1 MVEAVGLTHYYDCS
15 SFQEE
20 QLDDIVVAEDNSDS
34 VVVDLAEEEV
44 VVYASW
50 QISQRLHLIQELEVT
65 AEASASADGF
75 VEANWNVMN

>member
-20 QLDDIVVAEDNSDS
+20 QLDDIEVAEDNSDS

-44 VVYASW
+44 VVYASL

>member
-1 MVEAVGLTHYYDCS
+1 
-15 SFQEE
+15 
-20 QLDDIVVAEDNSDS
+20 
-34 VVVDLAEEEV
+34 V

-75 VEANWNVMN
+75 VEVNWNVMN